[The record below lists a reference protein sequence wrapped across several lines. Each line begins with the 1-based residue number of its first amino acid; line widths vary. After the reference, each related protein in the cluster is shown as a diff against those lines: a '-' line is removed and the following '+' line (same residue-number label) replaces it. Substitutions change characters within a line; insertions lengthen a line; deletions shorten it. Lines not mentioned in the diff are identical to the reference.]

1 MFFIIYFT
9 IIEIRLLFR
18 LKLKYFR
25 QFWSLIQLGI
35 IGCSYGSFGVYIWRY
50 REANRISQSFSE
62 TNGYVYIN
70 LQTAVYV
77 NDTLTF
83 LLGYCCFFGL
93 IKFIK
98 FFRFNRQ
105 IILFV
110 QTLRYCGKEL
120 LSFSLMFSIVFMAY
134 LCLFYLLFVSKL
146 VPCAS
151 LLSTAEML
159 FQMAVLKYEIKQFIE
174 ADTFLGPFC
183 FTLFIFIVV
192 FVCMNMVISIVNQ
205 SYHRAKQNQ
214 IDDEVIWS
222 FTIKKFLRWLG
233 KNI

>member
-1 MFFIIYFT
+1 
-9 IIEIRLLFR
+9 
-18 LKLKYFR
+18 
-25 QFWSLIQLGI
+25 
-35 IGCSYGSFGVYIWRY
+35 
-50 REANRISQSFSE
+50 
-62 TNGYVYIN
+62 
-70 LQTAVYV
+70 
-77 NDTLTF
+77 
-83 LLGYCCFFGL
+83 
-93 IKFIK
+93 
-98 FFRFNRQ
+98 
-105 IILFV
+105 
-110 QTLRYCGKEL
+110 
-120 LSFSLMFSIVFMAY
+120 MFSIVFMAY